1 MSGVLLSPGSYFIVY
16 VQMYGLV
23 VRISACN
30 PGGPGSIPGN
40 EAEKETKNKLFH
52 HLPPASPDRP
62 NLTIEKIG
70 V

>member
-40 EAEKETKNKLFH
+40 EAEKETKKQTF
-52 HLPPASPDRP
+52 PSPAASITRP
-62 NLTIEKIG
+62 SQSDY
-70 V
+70 